1 MLKPTDIQAI
11 LDNAKTAI
19 ANINFV
25 KVLVVEDELKDYIR
39 DISEED
45 KMMLIAILPSAQ
57 GGGDDPINFD
67 NPILFFV
74 LEKLSK
80 RDLSE
85 TEYIDLFARTQ
96 ATILEFYNFIKSS
109 KCTSAEQLDTTKF
122 NVDPERNYFGSNGYS
137 LAVNFKTY
145 G

>member
-25 KVLVVEDELKDYIR
+25 KVLVVENELKDYIR
-39 DISEED
+39 NIDEED
-45 KMMLIAILPSAQ
+45 KMMLIAILPSVQ
-57 GGGDDPINFD
+57 GGGEDPVKFD

-85 TEYIDLFARTQ
+85 SEYIDLFDRTQ
-96 ATILEFYNFIKSS
+96 ATILEFYNFMKSS
-109 KCTSAEQLDTTKF
+109 KCASKEQLDLTKF
-122 NVDPERNYFGSNGYS
+122 NIDPERNYLGSNGYS
-137 LAVNFKTY
+137 LAVNFNTY